1 MPCDTSIQA
10 GETVKSR
17 AEDIRAAVKALSDAL
32 ASGRVKA
39 VVGPQGAVTFAGFE
53 GERSRRRVTDAC
65 LYRRVMAS
73 NNAMARLAVQRAEQ
87 LAGRTVDRAKLAQGH
102 HSHDGGRTWHDHEG

>member
-1 MPCDTSIQA
+1 MPCDTSLIK
-10 GETVKSR
+10 GETIKTR

-39 VVGPQGAVTFAGFE
+39 VIGPQGAVTFAGFE

-73 NNAMARLAVQRAEQ
+73 NNATARLAIERAQ
-87 LAGRTVDRAKLAQGH
+87 VLAGRTVDRAKLAQGH
-102 HSHDGGRTWHDHEG
+102 HSHDGGRTWHDHKG